1 MRDELSTIGRHR
13 LTIQGLA
20 FSSAGAIAA
29 AFPWSIDFRTGSA
42 FGTYTYASI
51 YTGGSAAA
59 FTVLKTKGIHRESH
73 CFTHPKALLPVA
85 LSAKLSKGESRV
97 STSCYRSRL
106 YNGLRDWRIWSF
118 LSLDS
123 QVDAVIE
130 ELAYGSMGCHQS
142 RGA

>member
-1 MRDELSTIGRHR
+1 VRDELSTIGRHR

-59 FTVLKTKGIHRESH
+59 FTVLKTNPYNCCYYI
-73 CFTHPKALLPVA
+73 CNYAFLPVMMRFKA
-85 LSAKLSKGESRV
+85 RP
-97 STSCYRSRL
+97 
-106 YNGLRDWRIWSF
+106 
-118 LSLDS
+118 
-123 QVDAVIE
+123 
-130 ELAYGSMGCHQS
+130 
-142 RGA
+142 